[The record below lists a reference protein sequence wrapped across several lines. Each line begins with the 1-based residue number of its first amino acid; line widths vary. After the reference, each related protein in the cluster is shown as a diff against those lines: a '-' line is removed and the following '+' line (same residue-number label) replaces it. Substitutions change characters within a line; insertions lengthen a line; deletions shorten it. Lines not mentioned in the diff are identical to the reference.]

1 MERDNREREK
11 DYQIEYFK
19 EKIEGHESR
28 IKILETMTSEMMK
41 ISLILESQQESNR
54 KQDETLNKINENLN
68 KLNYKSD
75 RLSERVDGLEVEVK
89 AQTEGNTIKINDLLR
104 KVGWTVLSLVIGAGL
119 GWIFTLFQGG

>member
-1 MERDNREREK
+1 MEKDNREREK

-19 EKIEGHESR
+19 EKIEGHDAR

-41 ISLILESQQESNR
+41 ISLILESQQESNK
-54 KQDETLNKINENLN
+54 KQDDTLNKINENLT

-89 AQTEGNTIKINDLLR
+89 EQADSNTIKVNELLR
-104 KVGWTVLSLVIGAGL
+104 KIGWTVLSLAIGAGI
-119 GWIFTLFQGG
+119 GWLITLFQGG